1 MSDHVRWG
9 VLATGAIAEIFVS
22 DLRLLPDAR
31 VVAVGSRTAA
41 AAQAFAE
48 RHGIPKAYGSW
59 NALASDPEVDVV
71 YVATPHCAHH
81 AAARLCLEAGKPVLV
96 EKPLTLDHPTASEL
110 VELARANDLFLMEAM
125 WTRCFPA
132 IHRVRSLLAEGTLG
146 EITAVHADFGLAG
159 PFEPS
164 HRLRSRDL
172 GGGAL
177 LDLGI
182 YPVTI
187 AHLALGEPASITAM
201 ARLSPEG
208 IDENTAM
215 ILGYPSGA
223 LALLSCSIIGDSPR
237 RAAITGTRG
246 RIELPRGFF
255 HPSGFTLV
263 LGDRAPEHV
272 STPAEGYGYYHE
284 AAEVHRCLRAGLKES
299 PLVPLGATLAVMS
312 ILDEVRAQ
320 IGVRYGD

>member
-1 MSDHVRWG
+1 MTDSVRWG
-9 VLATGAIAEIFVS
+9 ILATGAIAELFVS

-31 VVAVGSRTAA
+31 VVAVGSRTRAA
-41 AAQAFAE
+41 ARAFAD
-48 RHGIPKAYGSW
+48 RHGIPRAHGSW
-59 NALASDPEVDVV
+59 RELAEDPDVDVI
-71 YVATPHCAHH
+71 YLAAPHSAHH

-110 VELARANDLFLMEAM
+110 VNLARASGVFLMEAM

-132 IHRVRSLLAEGTLG
+132 IHRIQALIGEGAIG

-159 PFEPS
+159 PFDPS
-164 HRLRSRDL
+164 HRLRNRGL

-177 LDLGI
+177 LDLGV

-187 AHLALGEPASITAM
+187 AHLALGKPETITAR

-215 ILGYPSGA
+215 IFGYPSGA
-223 LALLSCSIIGDSPR
+223 LAVLSCSIIGDSPR
-237 RAAITGTRG
+237 RAAITGTGG
-246 RIELPRGFF
+246 RIELPRGFL

-263 LGDRAPEHV
+263 RGDRAPEHV
-272 STPAEGYGYYHE
+272 TAPAEGYGFYHE
-284 AAEVHRCLRAGLKES
+284 AAEVHRCLRAGLTES
-299 PLVPLGATLAVMS
+299 PLVPLDASLAVMS

-320 IGVRYGD
+320 IGVTYPA